1 MNDLP
6 VINHPVVNGEIK
18 AIDRVYIEVAEIYN
32 HAEEIYNA
40 TKYEY
45 CKGKLKE
52 KLVNVMLKGI
62 KSNAE
67 KAQGYVEALEVEKV
81 SSRLKAIVIAVKAA
95 EKAKATASQPVTDII
110 NYQAKIIR
118 TTAKQIVESLV
129 KKDVA

>member
-6 VINHPVVNGEIK
+6 VINHPVVNGEINPL
-18 AIDRVYIEVAEIYN
+18 DRVYIEVAEIYN

-45 CKGKLKE
+45 CKGKLNE
-52 KLVNVMLKGI
+52 NLVKVLLKGI
-62 KSNAE
+62 KYNAE
-67 KAQGYVEALEVEKV
+67 KALEYIDAVEVEKL